1 LVLITKF
8 KQFVLIGLFASLMVS
23 APCSAAEQTYP
34 QRIIALSPHAVE
46 LHYSIGAGD
55 RIIATI
61 SHADY
66 PEQAKA
72 IEVIGDYRGIS
83 LEKLIELKP
92 DLVVSW
98 SGGNKLN
105 QIERIKELGFKVVDS
120 NPQSLLEIASDL
132 IKLGQLTGQNEQA
145 QQLATTFKQSL
156 ATITSKYQHRTK
168 IRTFYQ
174 LWSKPLMTISNGSWI
189 NQFIERCGGTNV
201 FASAES
207 AYPKIS
213 VENVLLTD
221 AQVILIPDDAQTKG
235 HELFDWQRWN
245 ILPAVKNK
253 HIYYPNATI
262 LHRPTV
268 RVLEPM
274 KQMCMQ
280 IDKAR
285 QSS

>member
-1 LVLITKF
+1 LITKF
-8 KQFVLIGLFASLMVS
+8 KPFILLAGLLTSVASS
-23 APCSAAEQTYP
+23 ANEQPYP

-46 LHYSIGAGD
+46 LLYSIGAGD

-66 PEQAKA
+66 PEEAKA

-92 DLVVSW
+92 DLVITW

-105 QIERIKELGFKVVDS
+105 QIERLKELGFNVVDS
-120 NPQSLLEIASDL
+120 NPQSLLEIADDL
-132 IKLGQLTGQNEQA
+132 IKLGQLTGQQQQA
-145 QQLATTFKQSL
+145 QQLAATFKQSL
-156 ATITSKYQHRTK
+156 ATITNTYQHRGK

-174 LWSKPLMTISNGSWI
+174 LWSKPLMTISKGSWI

-235 HELFDWQRWN
+235 HELFDWPRWSL
-245 ILPAVKNK
+245 LPAVKNK